1 MNFTAFKKIG
11 FSAVVLA
18 ASLSPM
24 SNAMAAVPSAPTG
37 VSAVAGS
44 GQATVSFTAATAVS
58 GSTITGYTA
67 SCKVGTG
74 TALTKTGTSS
84 PIIVTGLTNGST
96 YTCSVTTTY
105 STTTAASTTA
115 SVTPV
120 ATTVTVPGAPTIGT
134 ATAGNA
140 QASISFTASTTGS
153 AATSYT
159 ATCTTGTGTTAVSK
173 TGTGTSSPIT
183 VSSLTNGT
191 TYTCSV
197 KASNAAGTSAASGTV
212 SVTPVASTTLVAPSI
227 KGVLPGDS
235 RISVMFNFVG
245 GKILGSGKGADAY
258 VATCTSSD
266 GGVTGT
272 STASA
277 EYSSGATS
285 NSKANYTNPLVVSGL
300 TNGKSYTCKVTET
313 LGTSSAVS
321 GTSSAVIPN
330 AGPPNSSGVL
340 ASTANTTHITAYS
353 SYSKYCGYTNQ
364 TATGTGTVPTITYYS
379 TTGSKTTGTSTASIT
394 CSGTSTRTLVGNA
407 LPDHRSSEWFTN
419 GLAGYTGSPYFS
431 GNPNSIGAK
440 SVNKSVPYNGTIST
454 GYSMG
459 ANGYD
464 TSSCYAFTSSSSP
477 GSSGS
482 TYTSSSGA
490 YRCTY
495 VYYPAYA
502 NNSVKIEAGTAETY
516 VSTTSPKT
524 TYKVVGKN
532 IYQDVGLDPSNAHNQ
547 PTMSGTTTA
556 FYGYYHYH
564 GMPEGHIARIGKGN
578 STMTLVA
585 FAVDGF
591 PIYARY
597 GYTNRTSTGAVK
609 IMKSNYR
616 LRTAAELT
624 AAGYTDRPSTAL
636 APYGSFEQDWV
647 FDSAAGGDLDACN
660 GRYGVTPESPTTAV
674 YHYFITDSYPFI
686 QRCTFGV
693 LPSGTWANS
702 TSAN

>member
-1 MNFTAFKKIG
+1 
-11 FSAVVLA
+11 
-18 ASLSPM
+18 
-24 SNAMAAVPSAPTG
+24 
-37 VSAVAGS
+37 
-44 GQATVSFTAATAVS
+44 
-58 GSTITGYTA
+58 
-67 SCKVGTG
+67 
-74 TALTKTGTSS
+74 
-84 PIIVTGLTNGST
+84 
-96 YTCSVTTTY
+96 
-105 STTTAASTTA
+105 
-115 SVTPV
+115 
-120 ATTVTVPGAPTIGT
+120 
-134 ATAGNA
+134 
-140 QASISFTASTTGS
+140 
-153 AATSYT
+153 
-159 ATCTTGTGTTAVSK
+159 
-173 TGTGTSSPIT
+173 
-183 VSSLTNGT
+183 
-191 TYTCSV
+191 
-197 KASNAAGTSAASGTV
+197 
-212 SVTPVASTTLVAPSI
+212 
-227 KGVLPGDS
+227 
-235 RISVMFNFVG
+235 
-245 GKILGSGKGADAY
+245 
-258 VATCTSSD
+258 
-266 GGVTGT
+266 
-272 STASA
+272 
-277 EYSSGATS
+277 
-285 NSKANYTNPLVVSGL
+285 
-300 TNGKSYTCKVTET
+300 
-313 LGTSSAVS
+313 
-321 GTSSAVIPN
+321 
-330 AGPPNSSGVL
+330 
-340 ASTANTTHITAYS
+340 
-353 SYSKYCGYTNQ
+353 
-364 TATGTGTVPTITYYS
+364 VPTITYYS
-379 TTGSKTTGTSTASIT
+379 TTGTKTTGTSTASIT

-419 GLAGYTGSPYFS
+419 GLTGYTGSPYFS

-440 SVNKSVPYNGTIST
+440 SVNKSVPYNGTIAT

-477 GSSGS
+477 GSSGT

-564 GMPEGHIARIGKGN
+564 GMPEGHIARLGKGN